1 MKPAIAL
8 IKRIKLRQ
16 IISIFLVAI
25 TFLALNAFTD
35 NGNVQA
41 LAEDSTPVPDYS
53 YQLKL
58 TADNI
63 KRSTEQSGEFLGNN
77 SLQKAEK
84 AVDNLRDNI
93 KLDEPLKETP
103 KKFLNQ
109 VKNQSNEL
117 VNGTQNER

>member
-1 MKPAIAL
+1 MKPAISL
-8 IKRIKLRQ
+8 IKKIKVRQ
-16 IISIFLVAI
+16 IISIFLVAL
-25 TFLALNAFTD
+25 TFLALNTFSY

-63 KRSTEQSGEFLGNN
+63 KQSTEQSGEFLGNN
-77 SLQKAEK
+77 SLQNAEK

-93 KLDEPLKETP
+93 KLDEPLAQTS
-103 KKFLNQ
+103 KKILNRVQ
-109 VKNQSNEL
+109 GKSNEQ
-117 VNGTQNER
+117 VNGTQNE